1 MFPPLVMPSLNVAFS
16 AAVITLSSAL
26 LFVVQPIVARELLPA
41 FGGSPMVWATTMLF
55 FQVVLLA
62 GYAYAHWMAR
72 SGSRATRLIHLAFL
86 ALAVFFVPLSLG
98 LPEQDRIAASPS
110 LHLLLALAVGLLIPA
125 TLLSSTNPLIQ

>member
-1 MFPPLVMPSLNVAFS
+1 MPSLDIAFS

-62 GYAYAHWMAR
+62 GYAYAHWMA
-72 SGSRATRLIHLAFL
+72 SSAGRAMRLLHLGLL
-86 ALAVFFVPLSLG
+86 ALAVFFVPLSLV
-98 LPEQDRIAASPS
+98 LPAQDRIAW
-110 LHLLLALAVGLLIPA
+110 
-125 TLLSSTNPLIQ
+125 TLLSTYQT